1 MVCNVFRF
9 VSRHLDRTFLCAS
22 LEPWS
27 CQLYLLSLLRYSS
40 THTLHRKLIVLFIP
54 LKTHILSTVL
64 NPTSSFSGKTSSPR
78 VLLNKQTIIASTTER
93 WQIGYD
99 QCLVAPRAPSISL
112 PRPLY
117 LPSNCQA
124 MTLVKLKHIQPLKRD
139 LPHELRRSWAFVQA
153 LMALRSQNAI

>member
-1 MVCNVFRF
+1 MSTLF
-9 VSRHLDRTFLCAS
+9 TFTSLIFIYTHAS
-22 LEPWS
+22 PKTHCTLHPT
-27 CQLYLLSLLRYSS
+27 QN
-40 THTLHRKLIVLFIP
+40 THTFNGI
-54 LKTHILSTVL
+54 